1 MIATGAVAAF
11 LPVVHGRFVLLLPL
25 TVLAMIGVAMFT
37 QPRRYQPLVAGLSTC
52 VVVYLAFDQLNSYL
66 RNDLYVASVGKE
78 DRILER
84 MTTLSEWPRILR
96 SAAGQMWYLIST
108 SFGLAFV
115 GLAVLSLATW
125 QHLSKRSWREAIPA
139 LYIIGVLG
147 AVALTASAQLAYV
160 TRADHLIYG
169 RYVEAV
175 SPVLVAIACA
185 ALLTSFR
192 WRLWGL
198 ALSVVVVLTVILLI
212 ATDGDRLREM
222 MAANRYF
229 SAPNAIALDWTRE
242 RFAPIGYV
250 VLATIFIAISI
261 VIIMLWWRSATN
273 ALVFLGCI
281 GALATIYTATQT
293 VIPYNEIRSEM
304 ILDNRIKELTEE
316 GERSDT
322 RVAVNFNTRAANA
335 FVHYRYLVHPIQL
348 VLNNVS
354 NPVPVDVN
362 CVVSISSKPPA
373 RTGWIERGDEPEL
386 DLTLWMRQGQDT
398 C

>member
-1 MIATGAVAAF
+1 MYVIALVGA
-11 LPVVHGRFVLLLPL
+11 
-25 TVLAMIGVAMFT
+25 I
-37 QPRRYQPLVAGLSTC
+37 
-52 VVVYLAFDQLNSYL
+52 
-66 RNDLYVASVGKE
+66 
-78 DRILER
+78 
-84 MTTLSEWPRILR
+84 
-96 SAAGQMWYLIST
+96 
-108 SFGLAFV
+108 
-115 GLAVLSLATW
+115 
-125 QHLSKRSWREAIPA
+125 
-139 LYIIGVLG
+139 
-147 AVALTASAQLAYV
+147 ALTSSVQLAYV

-192 WRLWGL
+192 WRLWCL
-198 ALSVVVVLTVILLI
+198 ALSVVVVLTAILLI

-250 VLATIFIAISI
+250 VLSMIFIAIAT

-293 VIPYNEIRSEM
+293 VIPYNEIRGNL

-362 CVVSISSKPPA
+362 CVISIDSRPPA
-373 RTGWIERGDEPEL
+373 QTGWTQRGDEPEL
-386 DLTLWMRQGQDT
+386 DLTLWMRQGQNS